1 MDDVKFL
8 GTKMVSSDFL
18 RVLLALKENIM
29 KDLKVATL
37 AIVKSIDEKTQTCIV
52 EPFPLLENEK
62 NKNINCIINNSD
74 DLSIKDIVL
83 VIFLDRNFLQ
93 NLGQIKNQ
101 QEKTNLKRNTELHSE
116 KYGIIIS
123 KIISKNIAKNI
134 YPINWLSNFE
144 NNILSQTLEM
154 NDGSKLSNSIN
165 ITIQKDELYH
175 HTIRLI
181 TKIATTTYTIDLDAL
196 NKYNGKMSE
205 MSGLNGFLDFF
216 EENYPNTYC
225 HGTVTISEQN
235 TNDIIYPISY
245 VISDTGIGEL
255 YIGYISNLFKEEELV
270 LDLDTEIIS
279 FTDNYQKII
288 I

>member
-1 MDDVKFL
+1 MDDIKFS
-8 GTKMVSSDFL
+8 GTKMISSDFL

-37 AIVKSIDEKTQTCIV
+37 AIVKSINEKTQTCIV
-52 EPFPLLENEK
+52 EPFPLLEIEK
-62 NKNINCIINNSD
+62 NKNITCVVNNID
-74 DLSIKDIVL
+74 NLSIKDIVL

-101 QEKTNLKRNTELHSE
+101 QEKTNLKKNTELHSE

-123 KIISKNIAKNI
+123 KIISKNITKNI

-144 NNILSQTLEM
+144 NNILSQSLEM
-154 NDGSKLSNSIN
+154 NDGSKLLNSVT
-165 ITIQKDELYH
+165 ITTQKDELYQH
-175 HTIRLI
+175 KIRLKA
-181 TKIATTTYTIDLDAL
+181 KINTTIYTIDLNAL
-196 NKYNGKMSE
+196 NKYNGKMNE
-205 MSGLNGFLDFF
+205 MSGLSGFLDFF

-225 HGTVTISEQN
+225 HGTLTISEQN

-245 VISDTGIGEL
+245 FISDTGPAEL
-255 YIGYISNLFKEEELV
+255 YVGYISNQFKEEELV

-288 I
+288 R

>member
-1 MDDVKFL
+1 MDDIKFS
-8 GTKMVSSDFL
+8 GTKMISSDFL

-52 EPFPLLENEK
+52 EPFPLLEIEK
-62 NKNINCIINNSD
+62 NKNITCVVNNTD

-101 QEKTNLKRNTELHSE
+101 QEKTNLKKNTELHSE

-123 KIISKNIAKNI
+123 KIISKNITKNI
-134 YPINWLSNFE
+134 YPINWLSSFE
-144 NNILSQTLEM
+144 NNILSQSLEM
-154 NDGSKLSNSIN
+154 NDGSKLLNSVT
-165 ITIQKDELYH
+165 ITTPKDELYH
-175 HTIRLI
+175 HKIRLT
-181 TKIATTTYTIDLDAL
+181 TKIATTTYTIDLNAL

-245 VISDTGIGEL
+245 VISDTSLGEL

-270 LDLDTEIIS
+270 FDLDTEIIN

-288 I
+288 R